1 MSNLLVNT
9 RDQEFVLFEQLGI
22 DKLFESE
29 AFKDFT
35 KDDLL
40 MILKEAEKMAVNVIA
55 PTFAEGDKEGC
66 KFKDGKVSVP
76 KCFHEPWKKYIEAG
90 WLAAT
95 ESPDVGGQGLPRA
108 IGYAMAELMGSA
120 NYSFVMYSGLT
131 HGAAGL
137 IEAYGTEEQKNK
149 YMYKMYAGEWAG
161 TMCLTEPNA
170 GSDVGATKTTA
181 KRLPDG
187 KFLITGTKCFIS
199 AGDHDLT
206 PNIVHPVLARIE
218 GDPPGTKGISIFIV
232 PKVGVN
238 DDGSLGEPNDV
249 NTGGI
254 EHKMGIKGSATATL
268 NFGENGKCIGELLGG
283 EREGM
288 KIMFQMM
295 NEARLGTGMQGLAA
309 ASAAYEHAVQYS
321 KERVQGN
328 DIMAGKDP
336 NAKPVTIIN
345 HPDIRRKLMWM
356 KSHVEGMRSMCYFVG
371 YCMDKSKVAKTEE
384 EKANWEGFLD
394 LMTTVV
400 KAYCSDKAL
409 LVCSTAMDVYGGY
422 GYCSEYPVEQY
433 MRDEKIATIYEGTNG
448 IQSLTLVGRSLGQ
461 RKGMNLMNLFGE
473 IQKNI
478 KKMKEHKELGKHT
491 AILEEASNACLELTM
506 FFVQAGKAGNF
517 MLPILNAYKFMEI
530 FGDVLVGHF
539 LIDAAGLAAEKLD
552 AVYKAKK
559 ADTAEKQKALN
570 KENNEAAFY
579 SGRVASA
586 KFFAV
591 ESLTTVKARCEA
603 IKMDEK
609 SPLEMTEE
617 AFAV

>member
-22 DKLFESE
+22 EKLFESE

-40 MILKEAEKMAVNVIA
+40 MILKEAEKMAVNVVA
-55 PTFAEGDKEGC
+55 PTLAEGDKEGC
-66 KFKDGKVSVP
+66 TFKDGKVSVP
-76 KCFHEPWKKYIEAG
+76 KCFHAAWKTYVESG
-90 WLAAT
+90 WLAPA
-95 ESPDVGGQGLPRA
+95 ESPDVGGQGLPRTVA
-108 IGYAMAELMGSA
+108 FAVMELVGSA
-120 NYSFVMYSGLT
+120 NYAFQMYPGLT

-137 IEAYGTEEQKNK
+137 IHSYGTEEQKNK

-161 TMCLTEPNA
+161 TMCLTEPGA
-170 GSDVGATKTTA
+170 GSDVGLTKTTA
-181 KRLPDG
+181 KKLPDG
-187 KFLITGTKCFIS
+187 KYLITGTKCFIS
-199 AGDHDLT
+199 SGDHDLT
-206 PNIVHPVLARIE
+206 PNIIHPVLARIE

-232 PKVGVN
+232 PKVRVN
-238 DDGSLGEPNDV
+238 DDGSLGESNDV
-249 NTGGI
+249 ATGGI

-295 NEARLGTGMQGLAA
+295 NEARLGTGMQGMDA
-309 ASAAYEHAVQYS
+309 ASAAYEHAVQYA
-321 KERVQGN
+321 KERVQGS

-356 KSHVEGMRSMCYFVG
+356 KSHVEGMRSMNYFVA

-400 KAYCSDKAL
+400 KAYCSDRGL
-409 LVCSTAMDVYGGY
+409 LVCSMAMDVYGGY

-461 RKGMNLMNLFGE
+461 RKGMNAMNLFGE

-478 KKMKEHKELGKHT
+478 KKMKEHKELGKYT
-491 AILEEASNACLELTM
+491 TILEEAANACMDITM

-517 MLPILNAYKFMEI
+517 LLPILNAYKFMEI
-530 FGDVLVGHF
+530 FGDVLLGHF
-539 LIDAAGLAAEKLD
+539 LIDAAGVAADKLAAIYKEKG
-552 AVYKAKK
+552 
-559 ADTAEKQKALN
+559 ADTPEKQKALQKN
-570 KENNEAAFY
+570 DKEAAFY
-579 SGRVASA
+579 FGRVASA

-591 ESLTTVKARCEA
+591 EHLTTVKARCEA
-603 IKMDEK
+603 IKLDEK

-617 AFAV
+617 AFAY

>member
-22 DKLFESE
+22 EKLFESE
-29 AFKDFT
+29 AFKDFS

-40 MILKEAEKMAVNVIA
+40 MVLKEAEKFAVNVVA
-55 PTFAEGDKEGC
+55 PTLAEGDKEGC
-66 KFKDGKVSVP
+66 TIKNGKVSVP

-90 WLAAT
+90 WLAAS
-95 ESPDVGGQGLPRA
+95 ESPDVGGQGLPRSVGFA
-108 IGYAMAELMGSA
+108 VTELMGAA
-120 NYSFVMYSGLT
+120 NYAFQMYPGLT

-137 IEAYGTEEQKNK
+137 IHTYGTEEQKNK
-149 YMYKMYAGEWAG
+149 YMHKMYAGEWAG
-161 TMCLTEPNA
+161 TMCLTEPGA

-199 AGDHDLT
+199 SGDHDLT
-206 PNIVHPVLARIE
+206 PNIIHPVLARIE
-218 GDPPGTKGISIFIV
+218 GDPPGTKGISLFIV
-232 PKVGVN
+232 PKIKVN
-238 DDGSLGEPNDV
+238 DGGSLGEPNDV

-295 NEARLGTGMQGLAA
+295 NEARLGTGMQGMDS
-309 ASAAYEHAVQYS
+309 ASAAYEHAVQYA

-345 HPDIRRKLMWM
+345 HADIRRKLMWM
-356 KSHVEGMRSMCYFVG
+356 KSHIEGMRSMNYFVA
-371 YCMDKSKVAKTEE
+371 YCMDKATVAKTEE
-384 EKANWEGFLD
+384 EKATWEGFLD

-400 KAYCSDKAL
+400 KAYCSDKGL
-409 LVCSTAMDVYGGY
+409 LICSMAMDVYGGY

-433 MRDEKIATIYEGTNG
+433 LRDEKIATIYEGTNG
-448 IQSLTLVGRSLGQ
+448 IQALTLVGRSLGQ
-461 RKGMNLMNLFGE
+461 RKGMNAMNLFGE

-478 KKMKEHKELGKHT
+478 KKMKEHKELGKYT
-491 AILEEASNACLELTM
+491 AILEEAANACMDITM

-517 MLPILNAYKFMEI
+517 LLPILNAYKFMEI
-530 FGDVLVGHF
+530 FGDVLLGHF
-539 LIDAAGLAAEKLD
+539 LIDAAGIAAEKL
-552 AVYKAKK
+552 AAIYKSKG
-559 ADTAEKQKALN
+559 ADSAEKQKALN
-570 KENNEAAFY
+570 RENKEAAFY

-609 SPLEMTEE
+609 APLEMTEE

>member
-66 KFKDGKVSVP
+66 KIKDGKVSAP

-90 WLAAT
+90 WLAAA
-95 ESPDVGGQGLPRA
+95 ESPDVGGQGLPRSMGFA
-108 IGYAMAELMGSA
+108 VSELMGSA
-120 NYSFVMYSGLT
+120 NYAFGMYAGLT

-137 IEAYGTEEQKNK
+137 VHSYGTEEQKNK

-161 TMCLTEPNA
+161 TMCLTEPGA
-170 GSDVGATKTTA
+170 GSDVGLTKTTA

-199 AGDHDLT
+199 SGDHDLT
-206 PNIVHPVLARIE
+206 PNIIHPVLARIE

-232 PKVGVN
+232 PKIRVN
-238 DDGSLGEPNDV
+238 DDGSLGESNDV
-249 NTGGI
+249 ATGGI

-295 NEARLGTGMQGLAA
+295 NEARLGTGMQGLDS
-309 ASAAYEHAVQYS
+309 ASAAYEHAVQYA
-321 KERVQGN
+321 KERVQGS

-356 KSHVEGMRSMCYFVG
+356 KSHIDGMRSMNYFVA
-371 YCMDKSKVAKTEE
+371 YCMDRSTVAKTEE

-400 KAYCSDKAL
+400 KAYCSDRGL
-409 LVCSTAMDVYGGY
+409 LVCSMAMDVYGGY

-461 RKGMNLMNLFGE
+461 RKGMNAMNLFGE

-478 KKMKEHKELGKHT
+478 KKMKEHKELGKFT
-491 AILEEASNACLELTM
+491 AILEEAANACMDITM

-517 MLPILNAYKFMEI
+517 LLPILNAYKFMEI
-530 FGDVLVGHF
+530 FGDVLLGHF
-539 LIDAAGLAAEKLD
+539 LIDAAGIAADKLAAIYKEKG
-552 AVYKAKK
+552 
-559 ADTAEKQKALN
+559 ADTPEKQKALQKN
-570 KENNEAAFY
+570 DKEAAFY
-579 SGRVASA
+579 FGRVASA
-586 KFFAV
+586 KFFVV
-591 ESLTTVKARCEA
+591 EHLTTVKARCEA
-603 IKMDEK
+603 IKLDEK

-617 AFAV
+617 AFAY